1 MWSIV
6 KSLFFILLALVML
19 AIILP
24 LLWIVIKETG
34 LLGGYFTSM
43 GSDAGYIIITILCV
57 IFIIWGLATWN
68 S

>member
-34 LLGGYFTSM
+34 LFGGSITSM
-43 GSDAGYIIITILCV
+43 GSDAGYIIFTILCI
-57 IFIIWGLATWN
+57 IFIIWALATWN

>member
-19 AIILP
+19 AVILP

-34 LLGGYFTSM
+34 LFGGSMMSM
-43 GSDAGYIIITILCV
+43 GSDAGYIIHTD
-57 IFIIWGLATWN
+57 
-68 S
+68 SQH

>member
-19 AIILP
+19 AVILP

-34 LLGGYFTSM
+34 LFGGSMMSM